1 MNEPVSIIILNY
13 NGKQFLNECLTSVL
27 HQTYTYF
34 EIIFFDNNSSDGSAN
49 YVKQQFSNSGIKII
63 QSPENLGFA
72 GGNNEAIK
80 HAVND
85 LIVLLNN
92 DTQVEQDW
100 LHHLVHALE
109 NKNSIASSFVI
120 TEGIDKKYYE
130 SNGSLSYLMY
140 NIMNVFEDIY
150 DEFYPNGCSVIFR
163 KSEIGVPFDSDY
175 FYYSEDVYL
184 GLKARFMGMKV
195 KFVRDSVVHH
205 YGGGSNSGT
214 AQRTYFQ
221 ERNRL
226 LNLYTFFSLWFLI
239 RVYPY
244 VLLNEFVKFI
254 YSIFSPK
261 YSFTGIIKAN
271 LWICFHIP
279 TIIRKRKSI
288 KSVKKLH
295 EKEVIKY
302 MSSKIINGNGFIN
315 KISYLYS
322 RLVGIKPVEYFNLNQ
337 DLKD

>member
-1 MNEPVSIIILNY
+1 
-13 NGKQFLNECLTSVL
+13 
-27 HQTYTYF
+27 
-34 EIIFFDNNSSDGSAN
+34 
-49 YVKQQFSNSGIKII
+49 
-63 QSPENLGFA
+63 
-72 GGNNEAIK
+72 
-80 HAVND
+80 
-85 LIVLLNN
+85 LNN
-92 DTQVEQDW
+92 DTKVEKDW
-100 LHHLVHALE
+100 LHHLVLALE
-109 NKNSIASSFVI
+109 EKNTIASSFVI
-120 TEGIDKKYYE
+120 TEGIDKKYYK
-130 SNGSLSYLMY
+130 SNGSVSYLMY
-140 NIMNVFEDIY
+140 NIMNVFEDIN

-195 KFVRDSVVHH
+195 RFVKDSIVRH

-214 AQRTYFQ
+214 ARRTFFQ

-226 LNLYTFFSLWFLI
+226 LNLYSFFSIWFLI

-261 YSFTGIIKAN
+261 YSFAGIIKAYF
-271 LWICFHIP
+271 WICFHIP
-279 TIIRKRKSI
+279 TIIKKRKSI
-288 KSVKKLH
+288 KPFKKLH

-302 MSSKIINGNGFIN
+302 MSSKIINGNGIIN

-322 RLVGIKPVEYFNLNQ
+322 RLVGIKPVEYYNLNQ
-337 DLKD
+337 DLPD